1 MADFQPELPEP
12 EGMALHL
19 DSSPVFVENA
29 LPLAIPFSSWFFL
42 LENSHTL
49 KQRVSGANASAYTTE
64 LDYLNDLIQP

>member
-1 MADFQPELPEP
+1 MADFQPELPEL
-12 EGMALHL
+12 EGMA

-29 LPLAIPFSSWFFL
+29 LPLAIPFSSWLFL

-49 KQRVSGANASAYTTE
+49 KQHVSGANASAYTTE